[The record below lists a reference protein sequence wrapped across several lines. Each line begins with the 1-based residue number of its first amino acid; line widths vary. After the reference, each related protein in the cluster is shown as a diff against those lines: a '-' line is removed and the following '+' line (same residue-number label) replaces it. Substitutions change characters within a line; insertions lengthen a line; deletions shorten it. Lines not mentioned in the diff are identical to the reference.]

1 MQIKPYSSFTTESNA
16 SNFPALKIL
25 FHADDYVLGSTTW
38 ESRYGSLILTLQ
50 TGATK
55 DSNGV
60 YTTVTNSITAV
71 SGPMPTLSKYI
82 VSLTIGKL
90 QTSSGTAGLATTFGV
105 ASPGPSITSTG
116 VAVDNGASPL
126 NTIPSLTGTISN
138 GSSACA
144 AAYFD
149 LVDTTSPAIFR
160 VLAGATS
167 GDQAIPNGAGTT
179 TSTGQIVLGAALAP
193 GFTVA
198 GLAANNDGR
207 RTKIIALF
215 DFASPMVIGDVE
227 VAATEMA
234 RTQELFAGWRNR
246 AAA

>member
-1 MQIKPYSSFTTESNA
+1 MRLKPYSSFQEAPLAVS
-16 SNFPALKIL
+16 FPALKLL
-25 FHADDYVLGSTTW
+25 FHADDYVAGATTW
-38 ESRYGSLILTLQ
+38 TARYGGLTLNLAAA
-50 TGATK
+50 ATK
-55 DSNGV
+55 DTSGV
-60 YTTVTNSITAV
+60 YTTATNSVNSVT
-71 SGPMPTLSKYI
+71 GTMPTLSKY
-82 VSLTIGKL
+82 VVALSIGKL
-90 QTSSGTAGLATTFGV
+90 QTSSGTSGLATTFGV

-144 AAYFD
+144 AAYYD

-167 GDQAIPNGAGTT
+167 GDQAIPNGSGTT
-179 TSTGQIVLGAALAP
+179 TGTGQIVLGAALGS
-193 GFTVA
+193 GFTVP

-215 DFASPMVIGDVE
+215 DFSASMVIGDVE
-227 VAATEMA
+227 LAAAEMA